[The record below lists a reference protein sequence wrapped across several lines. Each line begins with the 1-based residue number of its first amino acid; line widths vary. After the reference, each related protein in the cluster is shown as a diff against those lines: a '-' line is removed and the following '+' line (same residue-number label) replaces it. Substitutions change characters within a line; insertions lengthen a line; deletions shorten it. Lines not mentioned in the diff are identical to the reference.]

1 MVQKVRQS
9 FDKNRQERNFMP
21 KPRTPSGEKNLI
33 SKHLIQLRQERG
45 LSQRDLAHQLQ
56 LAGYDIDKNVI
67 TRIETNRRFVTDIE
81 LQAFCQVLGVDF
93 DALIDREDEEE

>member
-1 MVQKVRQS
+1 MNGAKSETNSRHKPTYI
-9 FDKNRQERNFMP
+9 DKRGIFMP

-33 SKHLIQLRQERG
+33 SKHLIQLRQKRG

-67 TRIETNRRFVTDIE
+67 TSCIPAGITSVFPCLSVPCNR
-81 LQAFCQVLGVDF
+81 LH
-93 DALIDREDEEE
+93 